1 VGSSLKIAVVED
13 ELIIAT
19 TMARKLISLGYEVLP
34 PCSSFNEAI
43 IQLAEEKPDLVL
55 IDIRIKGTRDGVELA
70 KHIRNNYD
78 MPLVFVT
85 ANGDPA
91 TINRA
96 KAATPNAYVIK
107 PFTKQELH
115 AAIEIA
121 MLNYK
126 PSIPERPAGYLVI
139 KISHDLV
146 RIQSDE
152 IVFLESD
159 GNYVNIIMRGSR
171 VRRFRITL
179 AVLEE
184 QLDQLVFF
192 RIGRSVIVNFK
203 FVSELETTRVA
214 VDGKYMSIG
223 KPYRKRDEMLL
234 AFSSFSEYRK

>member
-1 VGSSLKIAVVED
+1 MVSSMKIGIVED
-13 ELIIAT
+13 ELIIAS
-19 TMARKLISLGYEVLP
+19 TMASKLVSLGYEVLP

-55 IDIRIKGTRDGVELA
+55 IDIRLKGYRDGIDLA

-78 MPLVFVT
+78 MPIVFVT

-96 KAATPNAYVIK
+96 KAATPNAYVLK

-121 MLNYK
+121 RINYK
-126 PSIPERPAGYLVI
+126 PSISEKPAGYLVLR
-139 KISHDLV
+139 ISHDLV
-146 RIQSDE
+146 SIQSDE

-179 AVLEE
+179 SLLEE
-184 QLDQLVFF
+184 QLDQQVFF
-192 RIGRSVIVNFK
+192 RISRSVIVNFK
-203 FVSELETTRVA
+203 FVDEVETTRLA
-214 VDGKYMSIG
+214 VEGKYMSIG

-234 AFSSFSEYRK
+234 AFSNFREPGK